1 MASNDSEGGSFLP
14 AAIAGVALLVVA
26 GLYIFWPTGESAEH
40 GEQTAKASASAQASG
55 APVGGG
61 IPAAE
66 VTNAA
71 RAGGAKAPQVRNMS
85 GDPRMPEGINANETP
100 EERLERLR
108 KRLDAK
114 KEHIKVIEG
123 SLEKLPELR
132 EERVSKSSDPETT
145 NEDFDKR
152 KEKLEKNIEKAEKDM
167 EFFEKEIARL
177 EEELGVE
184 PAAPEE

>member
-1 MASNDSEGGSFLP
+1 
-14 AAIAGVALLVVA
+14 
-26 GLYIFWPTGESAEH
+26 
-40 GEQTAKASASAQASG
+40 
-55 APVGGG
+55 
-61 IPAAE
+61 
-66 VTNAA
+66 
-71 RAGGAKAPQVRNMS
+71 MS
-85 GDPRMPEGINANETP
+85 REKRKQGINANETP

-108 KRLDAK
+108 KRVDAK

-123 SLEKLPELR
+123 SLEKLPKLR
-132 EERVSKSSDPETT
+132 EERVGASSDPEAT

-152 KEKLEKNIEKAEKDM
+152 KEKLEKNIEKAEKDI

>member
-26 GLYIFWPTGESAEH
+26 GLYIFWPTGESAEQ
-40 GEQTAKASASAQASG
+40 GDKSAQANASAKSSG
-55 APVGGG
+55 SPVGGG

-66 VTNAA
+66 ATNAA
-71 RAGGAKAPQVRNMS
+71 RAGGATAPQVRNMA
-85 GDPRMPEGINANETP
+85 GDPRMPEGINADETP

-108 KRLDAK
+108 KRVDAK
-114 KEHIKVIEG
+114 KEHIKGIEG
-123 SLEKLPELR
+123 SLEKLPDLR

-145 NEDFDKR
+145 NADFDKR
-152 KEKLEKNIEKAEKDM
+152 KEKLEKNIEKAEKDI

-177 EEELGVE
+177 EVELGVE
-184 PAAPEE
+184 PSAPEE